1 MPIFKFQGE
10 DGKIYR
16 VEGPEGTSPDEVA
29 AFIEQ
34 QIKASPAPAPKVE
47 KKPLAWS
54 DVPAKAWEN
63 AGTSAVEFGKSIVQ
77 PILHPIETAKAVGG
91 LAYGLG
97 SKAVDALPGVEMDPD
112 AKADR
117 EKYAD
122 AMGQALKGRY
132 GGLEEIKNTLATDP
146 VGAAADLATV
156 LSGGGALAARAPGM
170 AGQVGRIAQTAGRVV
185 DPLTKPG
192 QLAKGVGKTAN
203 FFGSINAGLGFETLP
218 RAWNAGARG
227 SDVLPDNMRGLAPQ
241 TAVLDMADSALKK
254 KIAER
259 GAEYRASRAALTEDK
274 TVLDYAPI
282 RAKLAEAENIA
293 KFHGVAKNDA
303 AAKALG
309 EILAKVDE
317 FENIGAP
324 KPAAAKLA
332 AAVAPKADDVA
343 SARGIKD
350 AMVANKVGAD
360 EAEAILQQYQ
370 YVKSMSA
377 KAPQSLADFVI
388 KRGGLQ
394 NQGEVRSML
403 GGSGRNRPGLLND
416 AKGGA
421 TLDDMAHRAWEA
433 GFLPGESRPSINA
446 FLEAL
451 GDDVNGV
458 RRVVRHADESL
469 LDDLNVADEMR
480 VDLER
485 LGITSNTPEHV
496 VREAL
501 GLKEP
506 TAAPTVQA
514 PPVVDTGAR
523 PGRTAEGLDALKQAI
538 GDIRLDTK
546 QGTTARAVADA
557 VYNEVKGQIAKQV
570 PEYAGMMRRYS
581 DASDTINELRKTLS
595 LNEKATADT
604 QLRKLLSTTRNNVN
618 TNYGQRTRLIDELAK
633 YEPDLPDALHGQA
646 LNSNLPR
653 GLASLPIMGAVSTAA
668 ATMNPLPLASIPFSI
683 PHVAGEVAYRGGQ
696 AQGALARALAKAG
709 VTGTSAKNAA
719 LAAYLASGVPTEDEA
734 PPLVHR
740 SRYRTD

>member
-34 QIKASPAPAPKVE
+34 QISAAPAPKAE
-47 KKPLAWS
+47 KKPLNWS
-54 DVPAKAWEN
+54 DVPGKALDN
-63 AGTSAVEFGKSIVQ
+63 LGQSTVEFGKNIIQ
-77 PILHPIETAKAVGG
+77 PILHPIETAKAIGG

-97 SKAVDALPGVEMDPD
+97 SKAVDAIPGVEMDPE
-112 AKADR
+112 AKSER
-117 EKYAD
+117 ERYAD
-122 AMGQALKGRY
+122 AMGAALKGRY
-132 GGLEEIKNTLATDP
+132 GGIEELKNTLATDP
-146 VGAAADLATV
+146 VGAAADLAAV
-156 LSGGGALAARAPGM
+156 LGGGGALVARAPGM

-192 QLAKGVGKTAN
+192 QIAKGIGHAAN
-203 FFGSINAGLGFETLP
+203 FAVGPSAGLGTSTLP
-218 RAWNAGARG
+218 RAWSAGARG
-227 SDVLPDNMRGLAPQ
+227 SDVLAEHMRGVKPQ
-241 TAVLDMADSALKK
+241 TAVLDMADSGIKQK
-254 KIAER
+254 VAER

-282 RAKLAEAENIA
+282 RAKLKEAEGIA
-293 KFHGVAKNDA
+293 KFHGVAKNEA
-303 AAKALG
+303 ASKALG
-309 EILAKVDE
+309 EILGKVDE

-332 AAVAPKADDVA
+332 AAVAPKAGDVA
-343 SARGIKD
+343 DARGIKD

-370 YVKSMSA
+370 YVKSTSA

-416 AKGGA
+416 KNGGA

-506 TAAPTVQA
+506 AAAPTPA
-514 PPVVDTGAR
+514 PTAVDTGAR
-523 PGRTAEGLDALKQAI
+523 PGKTAEGLDALKQAI
-538 GDIRLDTK
+538 GDIRMDTK
-546 QGTTARAVADA
+546 QGTTARAVADS
-557 VYNEVKGQIAKQV
+557 VYNEVKGQISKQV
-570 PEYAGMMRRYS
+570 PEYAGMMKRYS
-581 DASDTINELRKTLS
+581 EASDTIDELRRTLS

-618 TNYGQRTRLIDELAK
+618 TNYGQRERLIDELAK
-633 YEPDLPDALHGQA
+633 FEPDLPDALHGQA
-646 LNSNLPR
+646 LNSWRPR
-653 GLASLPIMGAVSTAA
+653 GLGNATAGT
-668 ATMNPLPLASIPFSI
+668 ATVMALAGNPLAALALPFTS
-683 PHVAGEVAYRGGQ
+683 PRLMGEAAYRGGQ
-696 AQGALARALAKAG
+696 TQAALARALAKAG

-719 LAAYLASGVPTEDEA
+719 LAAYLASGVPTEDEL
-734 PPLVHR
+734 PPLR
-740 SRYRTD
+740 GSFREQYPTE